1 MSCFSDASENAMTK
15 VPWESVSGGLE
26 ISEAPKCSVS
36 DDVSSRLSLEIA
48 CAVNDRLHLAMRRW
62 ATH

>member
-1 MSCFSDASENAMTK
+1 MTK